1 MISNENPTYTFM
13 MQSLLYIV
21 FSMLLIA
28 EDTSSCVKLHNKCSQ
43 AWLLSLSNIRALEY
57 IES

>member
-21 FSMLLIA
+21 LLMLLIA
-28 EDTSSCVKLHNKCSQ
+28 EDTSSCVKLHN
-43 AWLLSLSNIRALEY
+43 
-57 IES
+57 

>member
-28 EDTSSCVKLHNKCSQ
+28 EDTSSSVKLHNKCSQ
-43 AWLLSLSNIRALEY
+43 AWLLSLSN
-57 IES
+57 